1 MPIDQTLNYKKQTKK
16 LQQTV
21 SELQSQIEEEQ
32 KSRAEAREA
41 AVAAE
46 RRANQLL
53 IEIDDS
59 RVAVEQAEK
68 SRKAIELEL
77 HAAADHANE
86 LSASS
91 SALNGLKRKLE
102 SDITALRA
110 EVEETRAELR
120 NSEQR
125 VKTAANDAVRISEEL
140 RAEQE
145 RSSNIEK
152 LRKALEQQIVD
163 LNARLERA
171 DSSASAGGRRAIQK
185 LEQRISELEAER
197 DAESRSTQEALKE
210 VRKNDRRLKELT
222 FQAEEDKKNQ
232 SRLQDLIDK
241 LQTKLTVYKKQIEDA
256 EEIAAINLSK
266 YRKAQHE
273 LEDATQRADQAES
286 QIAKNRALNRSSTSI
301 DRETASSA
309 VPLRAGSLRR

>member
-1 MPIDQTLNYKKQTKK
+1 
-16 LQQTV
+16 
-21 SELQSQIEEEQ
+21 
-32 KSRAEAREA
+32 
-41 AVAAE
+41 
-46 RRANQLL
+46 LL

-140 RAEQE
+140 RAEQ
-145 RSSNIEK
+145 
-152 LRKALEQQIVD
+152 VD
-163 LNARLERA
+163 
-171 DSSASAGGRRAIQK
+171 
-185 LEQRISELEAER
+185 
-197 DAESRSTQEALKE
+197 
-210 VRKNDRRLKELT
+210 KN
-222 FQAEEDKKNQ
+222 
-232 SRLQDLIDK
+232 
-241 LQTKLTVYKKQIEDA
+241 
-256 EEIAAINLSK
+256 
-266 YRKAQHE
+266 
-273 LEDATQRADQAES
+273 
-286 QIAKNRALNRSSTSI
+286 
-301 DRETASSA
+301 
-309 VPLRAGSLRR
+309 